1 MSHRIS
7 RALLLAG
14 ATLFA
19 SNAYAGDPAA
29 AQQLFADAK
38 KLIAENKW
46 ADACPKLEES
56 QRLDPGM
63 GTQFNLANCYEHVG
77 KTATAW
83 AAFIEV
89 AGQAKAA
96 GQAPR
101 EKAAR
106 DRANVLEPKLSR
118 LTVTVRGVEAGLK
131 VTRDGIDVG
140 RGQWGAP
147 LPIDPGEHRIA
158 ASAPGKKPFERVL
171 RVAPDAKTVTVD
183 VPALA
188 DEPVAQAPVI
198 APVTPAP
205 SAATTTATT
214 STETTTSP
222 EGASTWSS
230 QKTLGLVA
238 GGVGV
243 IGLGIGAG
251 FGLASKAKHDDADT
265 NGHCIGDRC
274 DAEGIDLRHQAVTNG
289 TISTVAFVAG
299 GVLVAG
305 GLVLF
310 LTAPKSERASTA
322 ARARIQAAPMVGSTS
337 GFMVRGSF

>member
-1 MSHRIS
+1 MIHRIS
-7 RALLLAG
+7 RVLLLTG
-14 ATLFA
+14 ATLLA

-29 AQQLFADAK
+29 AQQLFSDAK

-77 KTATAW
+77 KTASAW

-106 DRANVLEPKLSR
+106 DRANELEPKLSK
-118 LTVTVRGVEAGLK
+118 LTVTVRSVEPGLK
-131 VTRDGIDVG
+131 ITRDGLEVG

-158 ASAPGKKPFERVL
+158 ASAPGKKPFERVV

-183 VPALA
+183 VPQLA
-188 DEPVAQAPVI
+188 DEPVAQAPVVV
-198 APVTPAP
+198 APVPAAP
-205 SAATTTATT
+205 PPETTTATT
-214 STETTTSP
+214 STETVASP
-222 EGASTWSS
+222 EGGSAWSS

-238 GGVGV
+238 GGVGIV
-243 IGLGIGAG
+243 GLGIGAG
-251 FGLASKAKHDDADT
+251 FGLASKAKHDDAEA

-274 DAEGIDLRHQAVTNG
+274 DAEGVDLRHQAVSNG
-289 TISTVAFVAG
+289 TISTIAFVSG
-299 GVLVAG
+299 GVLLAG
-305 GLVLF
+305 GAILF
-310 LTAPKSERASTA
+310 FTAPKSERASTT
-322 ARARIQAAPMVGSTS
+322 ARIQAAPMVGPTS